1 MVGVKAPLEAPCY
14 TLTKDTYF
22 VTVPAVMPPPL
33 RVAALGLAVAASAAA
48 PRSAAADDAPF
59 TIGSRPAWFLL
70 GGVTSGGT
78 VAFADRGAYVGGELS
93 IARLRAGTYF
103 GLYADGYY
111 DWGADGTYVT
121 GGLELGRKF
130 IGVDGGAALRLAGG
144 ERELGVTGR
153 LNVSVGVFGLYAR
166 YAYFP
171 DAMEDDH
178 VLQVG
183 LSLKLPLMTFGGN
196 AR

>member
-1 MVGVKAPLEAPCY
+1 MRSPLGVVVVGVL
-14 TLTKDTYF
+14 
-22 VTVPAVMPPPL
+22 
-33 RVAALGLAVAASAAA
+33 ALGVAA
-48 PRSAAADDAPF
+48 PRSASADDRPF

-93 IARLRAGTYF
+93 VARLRTGNYVGF
-103 GLYADGYY
+103 YADGYY

-121 GGLELGRKF
+121 GGLELGHKF
-130 IGVDGGAALRLAGG
+130 LGIDGGGALRFAGG

-153 LNVSVGVFGLYAR
+153 LSVSIGLFGLYAR
-166 YAYFP
+166 YAYFSE
-171 DAMEDDH
+171 AMTDDH

-183 LSLKLPLMTFGGN
+183 VALKLPLLTLGGN
-196 AR
+196 